1 MKKGQ
6 RMTELARLLAEV
18 VRCYRTGKPLPT
30 SADGVKMAPIWT
42 VRRFDSAKDRI
53 RGLARMCE
61 DPKTGLLLPAESS
74 VQSNL
79 ALNEGLTALQNLLI
93 GAAEDAFSNAV
104 AYLGV
109 GDDNTAASASQTGL
123 QAASNKLYKAME
135 TSYPS
140 ISGQATTWRS
150 VFETAEA
157 NFAWAEF
164 TLASGN
170 SDAADNLN
178 RKVSDQG
185 TKASGE
191 WTLDL
196 EITFS

>member
-1 MKKGQ
+1 MKVRS

-18 VRCYRTGKPLPT
+18 IACYRSGKPLPT
-30 SADGVKMAPIWT
+30 SADGIKMTPTWT
-42 VRRFDSAKDRI
+42 VRRFENTKDRL
-53 RGLARMCE
+53 REFAKMVE
-61 DPKTGLLLPAESS
+61 DPTTGLLLPAESS
-74 VQSNL
+74 VRSNL

-93 GAAEDAFSNAV
+93 GGAETAYSNAA

-109 GDDNTAASASQTGL
+109 GESATAASATQTDL
-123 QAASNKLYKAME
+123 QGASLTYKAME

-140 ISGQATTWRS
+140 ISAQTTTWRS
-150 VFETAEA
+150 VFETGEA
-157 NFAWAEF
+157 NNAWQEF
-164 TLASGN
+164 SLSNASSGTG
-170 SDAADNLN
+170 DNLN

-196 EITFS
+196 AITFS